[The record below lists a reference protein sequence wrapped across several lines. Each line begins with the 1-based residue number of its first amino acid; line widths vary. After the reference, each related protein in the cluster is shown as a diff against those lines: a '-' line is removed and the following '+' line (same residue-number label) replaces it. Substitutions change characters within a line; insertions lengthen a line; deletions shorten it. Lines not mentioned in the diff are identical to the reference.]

1 VHVGL
6 RLRDEKLKTLPNV
19 LALLCIAGA
28 SLLSSC
34 ASDRSARTGAL
45 GLIADHPGSPVVQLE
60 AGKLRGSG
68 FEVLSFKGIPYA
80 SPPLG
85 ELRWRPPAPAAAWG
99 EGLRDA
105 TQFGP
110 ACMQAAA
117 IPKSEDC
124 LFVNVWSPKVAL
136 TQGQKLPVMVWVF
149 GGSFHSGSGNIDGTP
164 LAQNGAVVVSMNY
177 RVSTMGFMAHPELSS
192 ESPNKV
198 SGNYGILDVA
208 HSLKWVKA
216 NIEQFGGDPDRV
228 TIWGVSSGASV
239 ITALM
244 ASPQSKGLFHRAIL
258 QSPGTFRHWKSL
270 HEAEQQGLTVGTS
283 LAALR
288 ALPAERIQLLQ
299 NTGGGAEIRALSEPR
314 VVGPVRDG
322 VVLPHE
328 ERVTFEAGNMTRVQV
343 LVGNSTDE
351 GTMFTGKY
359 KLTTVPEFR
368 KYLSE
373 KKIFGA
379 YGEEAGS
386 IYPVSNDAEVQRAIA
401 LSFGD
406 SQFWFGT
413 RGVARAAIAQ
423 GLTAYRYVFARKQSG
438 GAGAD
443 AGHAD
448 EVKFVF
454 GESVLNAPPYNED
467 DRRISQAMMSAW
479 VRFASTGNPNGGLIK
494 HWPAFEAGSEKAFVF
509 DTSFSVVDAPRAK
522 ELDFIGRFDASMPSQ

>member
-1 VHVGL
+1 M
-6 RLRDEKLKTLPNV
+6 KTCAAV
-19 LALLCIAGA
+19 LSLLCLAGA
-28 SLLSSC
+28 GLLSSC
-34 ASDRSARTGAL
+34 ASDRSGRAAAL
-45 GLIADHPGSPVVQLE
+45 GLIADNPGAPVVQLA

-68 FEVLSFKGIPYA
+68 TQVLAFKGIPYA
-80 SPPLG
+80 APPLG
-85 ELRWRPPAPAAAWG
+85 DLRWRPPAPAATWG
-99 EGLRDA
+99 EGIRDA

-110 ACMQAAA
+110 ACIQAAA

-124 LFVNVWSPKVAL
+124 LFVNVWSPKEAL
-136 TQGQKLPVMVWVF
+136 TQRQKLPVMVWVF

-164 LAQNGAVVVSMNY
+164 LAQKGAVVVSMNY
-177 RVSTMGFMAHPELSS
+177 RVSTMGFMAHPELSR

-208 HSLKWVKA
+208 QSLQWVKA

-244 ASPQSKGLFHRAIL
+244 SSPQSKGLFQRAIL

-270 HEAEQQGLTVGTS
+270 PEAEQQGLTVGPS

-288 ALPAERIQLLQ
+288 ALPVERIKLLQ

-314 VVGPVRDG
+314 VIGPVRDG

-351 GTMFTGKY
+351 GSMFTGKY
-359 KLTTVPEFR
+359 RLTTVPEFR

-386 IYPVSNDAEVQRAIA
+386 IYPVAKDAGVQRAIA

-413 RGVARAAIAQ
+413 RGVARAAVAQ
-423 GLTAYRYVFARKQSG
+423 GLTAYRYVFARKQG
-438 GAGAD
+438 GGTGAD

-454 GESVLNAPPYNED
+454 GESVLNAAPYTED

-479 VRFASTGNPNGGLIK
+479 LRFASTGNPNGGVVND
-494 HWPAFEAGSEKAFVF
+494 WPAFEAGSEKAYVF
-509 DTSFSVVDAPRAK
+509 DTTFTVVDAPRATQ
-522 ELDFIGRFDASMPSQ
+522 LDFIGRFDASIPSQ